1 MCVKDRKGKIVN
13 RKSLRAACV
22 ALRNSRR
29 FQFFIH
35 LSSPHGYMRS
45 NIYVLHSERAQAGLR
60 DIIKQVVEAIAWR
73 ERASGANHLLTA
85 IHRFCTCSSVTGS
98 PCSHYTNYTSTH
110 FHKAFT
116 PAHNLL
122 GSRGYH
128 LLMQKSAPLQE

>member
-45 NIYVLHSERAQAGLR
+45 NIYVLHSERAQPGLR
-60 DIIKQVVEAIAWR
+60 DIIKQVVVEAKESKW
-73 ERASGANHLLTA
+73 S
-85 IHRFCTCSSVTGS
+85 
-98 PCSHYTNYTSTH
+98 
-110 FHKAFT
+110 
-116 PAHNLL
+116 
-122 GSRGYH
+122 
-128 LLMQKSAPLQE
+128 

>member
-45 NIYVLHSERAQAGLR
+45 NIYVLHSKRAQAGLQ
-60 DIIKQVVEAIAWR
+60 DIIKQVVVDSIAWR
-73 ERASGANHLLTA
+73 ARERERARASGANHLLTA
-85 IHRFCTCSSVTGS
+85 IHKFCTLQLRYGIAMQ
-98 PCSHYTNYTSTH
+98 PL
-110 FHKAFT
+110 HKLYINPF
-116 PAHNLL
+116 P
-122 GSRGYH
+122 
-128 LLMQKSAPLQE
+128 